1 MAKAPRKRAAAPKK
15 AGAKSPKA
23 KSPKA
28 KKSPAK
34 RSTPRKSSAPAP
46 KAAKGGYEV
55 ICSECYSEFDFNPGT
70 SASQITCPVCMHVGE
85 VAESTE
91 RNRFGSAKSSERS
104 KFLAGLIPGML
115 MLGVGAYWISKLNG
129 TEELGSGMNYGLLGA
144 TGVLFIITVFASA
157 KYEGARQEVYF

>member
-15 AGAKSPKA
+15 GGAKSPKA

-28 KKSPAK
+28 AK
-34 RSTPRKSSAPAP
+34 RSTPRKAAAAPAP
-46 KAAKGGYEV
+46 KSAKGGYEV
-55 ICSECYSEFDFNPGT
+55 ICSECYSEFDFNPKT
-70 SASQITCPVCMHVGE
+70 SAAQITCPVCMHVGE

-115 MLGVGAYWISKLNG
+115 MLGVGAFWVSKLNDT
-129 TEELGSGMNYGLLGA
+129 TEELASGMNYGLLGA
-144 TGVLFIITVFASA
+144 TGVLFIITVFTAA